1 MLTRQAGGYM
11 EPQGFFSF
19 VACWKTKWHSRSGRQ
34 LGTSL
39 ENEMYS
45 TIRSSRHPP
54 WHLLQWVENICAYKC
69 LHKNVHNSLS
79 HHCQTSKQLRY
90 AIVGG
95 STVLLHAKEYHT
107 QVTKKWTTES
117 QEGEEKLAM
126 HSGEWK
132 KPRERWEQSSSQQTT
147 VWQRQRMERSVL
159 PGGFFP
165 HHYVPVEA

>member
-19 VACWKTKWHSRSGRQ
+19 VACRKTKWHSRSGRQ

-54 WHLLQWVENICAYKC
+54 WHLLRWVENICAYKC

-95 STVLLHAKEYHT
+95 STMLLHAKEYHT

-117 QEGEEKLAM
+117 REGEEKFPCILG
-126 HSGEWK
+126 S
-132 KPRERWEQSSSQQTT
+132 ERSQAKDESSPNPNRQQCGKGKG
-147 VWQRQRMERSVL
+147 WERSVL

-165 HHYVPVEA
+165 IIISL